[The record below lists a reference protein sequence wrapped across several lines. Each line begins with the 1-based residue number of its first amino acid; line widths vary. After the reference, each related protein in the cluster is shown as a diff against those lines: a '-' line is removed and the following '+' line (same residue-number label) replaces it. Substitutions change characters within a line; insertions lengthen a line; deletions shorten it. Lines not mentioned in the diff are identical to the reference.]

1 MNTLFEVC
9 QNIPKSDKENV
20 LAVGID
26 TVINYFHHNNLL
38 PKDECD
44 HLSELFAENIE
55 KMVKNCEIDLCPRT
69 AQKPTDHCGL
79 MLEID

>member
-1 MNTLFEVC
+1 MNTIH
-9 QNIPKSDKENV
+9 NDKSDKENV

-44 HLSELFAENIE
+44 HLSELFADNIQKLVENCP
-55 KMVKNCEIDLCPRT
+55 VKQE
-69 AQKPTDHCGL
+69 QKNLSDC
-79 MLEID
+79 